1 MLEQIQ
7 MNDRFRAWVDSVAN
21 CFGGLDI
28 CALEVIVGKDG
39 REYIIE
45 VNDSALTLM
54 GESQE
59 EDRRHIAELVLSRM
73 NQLCRPFTGSGTGG
87 GLGVAPVIGGAAP
100 VQPVGVAG
108 RYRRTSGSDVFEG
121 DGGSGWVGVSPGG
134 SRRESQ
140 GEC

>member
-1 MLEQIQ
+1 MS
-7 MNDRFRAWVDSVAN
+7 DRFRSWVDNVAM

-45 VNDSALTLM
+45 VNDSALSLM

-73 NQLCRPFTGSGTGG
+73 NQQCKPYTGVTTQ
-87 GLGVAPVIGGAAP
+87 LGVAPQPQAAAGG
-100 VQPVGVAG
+100 VGG
-108 RYRRTSGSDVFEG
+108 RYRRTSGSDVF
-121 DGGSGWVGVSPGG
+121 DGEAAGGQGVNPSPGG

-140 GEC
+140 GKYT